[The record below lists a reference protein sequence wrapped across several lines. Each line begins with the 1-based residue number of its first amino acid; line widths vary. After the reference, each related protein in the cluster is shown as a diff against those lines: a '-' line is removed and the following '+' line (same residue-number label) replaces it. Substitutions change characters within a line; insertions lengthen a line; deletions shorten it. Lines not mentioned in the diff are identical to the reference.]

1 MEINTITILNE
12 IFNSFVSKDMFKP
25 VLNKPFEINDKI
37 YATDSYS
44 LIRINKKDC
53 DFTVQPVDSAPDC
66 EAVIPIENMNQLLT
80 IDKDFFE
87 QYKTED
93 ELTEIGE
100 NVECKICDGF
110 GEVEWEF
117 QHYTELF
124 DCPVCKGECY
134 TERIKSI
141 KTGNKTFGKNLVKI
155 KDAYLDIKRFYQI
168 LEVKEKLGESLYLIH
183 QSTPSKPLL
192 FRVGICEI
200 VIMPYMYN
208 DNYDTK
214 TIIDLN
220 L

>member
-1 MEINTITILNE
+1 METNTLSE
-12 IFNSFVSKDMFKP
+12 IFNSFVSKDKFKP
-25 VLNKPFEINDKI
+25 VLNKPFELNDRI
-37 YATDSYS
+37 YATDAYS

-53 DFTVQPVDSAPDC
+53 DFTVQPEDSAPNC

-93 ELTEIGE
+93 ELTELGE
-100 NVECKICDGF
+100 DVECETCDGF

-124 DCPVCKGECY
+124 DCPVCKGDCY
-134 TERIKSI
+134 TERVKNI
-141 KTGNKTFGKNLVKI
+141 KTGNKTFGKDLVKI
-155 KDAYLDIKRFYQI
+155 KEAYLDINKFYKI
-168 LEVKEKLGESLYLIH
+168 LETKEKLGEPLYLIH
-183 QSTPSKPLL
+183 QSTPNKAVL

-200 VIMPYMYN
+200 LIMPYMYN
-208 DNYDTK
+208 NDDAK
-214 TIIDLN
+214 KVIDLN